1 MQTHRNVL
9 VQRAIV
15 LHMLTDDTQHWW
27 SRDELKG
34 ALAPSLVDDAL
45 TALIAEG
52 VVRVEDDGIGEEEV
66 CLSRCAEH
74 LSDLCL
80 IAV

>member
-15 LHMLTDDTQHWW
+15 LHMLTEDTQHWW
-27 SRDELKG
+27 SRNELKG
-34 ALAPSLVDDAL
+34 ALAPSLIDDAL
-45 TALIAEG
+45 TALITEG
-52 VVRVEDDGIGEEEV
+52 VVKVEDDGTGEEEA
-66 CLSRCAEH
+66 CMSRCAEH

>member
-15 LHMLTDDTQHWW
+15 LHLLGDDTQHWW
-27 SRDELKG
+27 SRDELRG
-34 ALAPSLVDDAL
+34 ALAPSLIYN
-45 TALIAEG
+45 ALIALVAEG
-52 VVRVEDDGIGEEEV
+52 VVRVDDGTGEEEV
-66 CLSRCAEH
+66 SLSGCVEH
-74 LSDLCL
+74 LGDLCL

>member
-1 MQTHRNVL
+1 MQSHRNVL

-15 LHMLTDDTQHWW
+15 LHMLCDDTQHWW
-27 SRDELKG
+27 SRNELKG

-45 TALIAEG
+45 TALVVEG
-52 VVRVEDDGIGEEEV
+52 VVKIEDDGAGEEEV
-66 CLSRCAEH
+66 CLSRCTEH